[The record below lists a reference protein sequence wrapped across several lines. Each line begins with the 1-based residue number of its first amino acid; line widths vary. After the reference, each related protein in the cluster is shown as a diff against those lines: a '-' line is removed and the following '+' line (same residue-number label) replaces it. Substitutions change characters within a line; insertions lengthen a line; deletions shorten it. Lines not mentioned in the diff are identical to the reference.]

1 MSPQGHPERFLSFRA
16 GVVDYAIS
24 LEQVS
29 GLADCG
35 PIRGIEGTPPEV
47 LGISEWRGRLLTV
60 LDLPGLLGEPGGSG
74 PMCLIRL
81 SGVMARTALQV
92 PAPVALTAL
101 NEEDREKHPFTLVDP
116 GELVS
121 MLEADILAGTRAG
134 GD

>member
-1 MSPQGHPERFLSFRA
+1 MSRQGHPERLLSFRA
-16 GVVDYAIS
+16 GAVDYAIV

-35 PIRGIEGTPPEV
+35 PIRGIERTPPEV
-47 LGISEWRGRLLTV
+47 LGLSEWRGRLLTV
-60 LDLPGLLGEPGGSG
+60 LDLPALLGEPGGDG

-92 PAPVALTAL
+92 PAPVALTTL
-101 NEEDREKHPFTLVDP
+101 DEEHSENHRFTLVDP

-134 GD
+134 GA